1 MTKKINTNESY
12 NNLKFKM
19 MSKNLKL
26 IILTSL
32 MATSLMANAQA
43 KLKVGL
49 GGGVNFSNFSGSDV
63 NEAKSLMG
71 YNGGLMTEI
80 KFPIKLGVEADILF
94 SKKGA
99 GNIIFTDNQ
108 GNSIG
113 SAEMKLTYIDIP
125 VVAKIYFLKV
135 VNLQLGAQYSFLL
148 SANMNVMDGL
158 DIKDQFNSGDLAAVL
173 GFGVDV
179 SVIHFS
185 CRYNYGLASID
196 KSGAD
201 VKNNILTLTIG
212 LWLKK

>member
-1 MTKKINTNESY
+1 M
-12 NNLKFKM
+12 
-19 MSKNLKL
+19 KNLKL

-32 MATSLMANAQA
+32 IATSLMVNAQV

-49 GGGVNFSNFSGSDV
+49 GGGANFANFSGSD
-63 NEAKSLMG
+63 ASGSASLMG

-94 SKKGA
+94 STKGA
-99 GNIIFTDNQ
+99 TYTFFTISED
-108 GNSIG
+108 
-113 SAEMKLTYIDIP
+113 MKLTYIDVP
-125 VVAKIYFLKV
+125 VVAKIYMLKV
-135 VNLQLGAQYSFLL
+135 VNLQLGAQYAMLT
-148 SANMNVMDGL
+148 SANFAGDDVKDG
-158 DIKDQFNSGDLAAVL
+158 FNSGDLAAVL

-196 KSGAD
+196 KGGAD
-201 VKNNILTLTIG
+201 VKNNMLTLSVG